1 MFIIF
6 VEGLLAGIWFL
17 GAMLPGLVLL
27 LTVGWVVYRF
37 VLEDEPTI
45 EDFIEDFPPEIPTRA
60 EEPGYR
66 FVPSTIVRP
75 PKIMKR
81 EGEDD
86 DKT

>member
-1 MFIIF
+1 VFIIF

-17 GAMLPGLVLL
+17 GAMLPGLVFLL
-27 LTVGWVVYRF
+27 GVGWVVYRF

-45 EDFIEDFPPEIPTRA
+45 EDFIEDFPPEIPTRD
-60 EEPGYR
+60 EPGYR
-66 FVPSTIVRP
+66 NVPSTIVRP

-81 EGEDD
+81 KGDDD